1 MKKVVLFCMVMMA
14 AFVQAQEVAE
24 TTATENSTP
33 LYRIGQ
39 TYYYGETPLDKKAY
53 ARFLQETCPVAHN
66 QFQQGY
72 KTSIAGWVL
81 FGVGLGMDVA
91 CTVTALAT
99 TTGRGRYARTSL
111 NGSARSAVYALGVIG
126 TALELASIPT
136 LCVGY
141 AKMHNSVDTFNAAC
155 YSRMKTKAY
164 WSVNASG
171 NGIGL
176 AYNF

>member
-24 TTATENSTP
+24 TTATENNTP

-39 TYYYGETPLDKKAY
+39 TYYYGETPMDKKAY

-91 CTVTALAT
+91 CTATVLAT
-99 TTGRGRYARTSL
+99 TKGRGRYAGTSL

>member
-1 MKKVVLFCMVMMA
+1 MVMMA

-39 TYYYGETPLDKKAY
+39 TYYYGETPMDKKAY
-53 ARFLQETCPVAHN
+53 ARFLQETCPV
-66 QFQQGY
+66 Y
-72 KTSIAGWVL
+72 S
-81 FGVGLGMDVA
+81 
-91 CTVTALAT
+91 
-99 TTGRGRYARTSL
+99 
-111 NGSARSAVYALGVIG
+111 LGVIG